1 MPYIKYARRVELV
14 ESMKPEG
21 SGEMNFMVTQFMI
34 DFMMA
39 EEPDEYIFY
48 AQLWRL
54 ASDYLLNQEEM
65 KYLHIN
71 LIMGAFV
78 CAYSEF
84 RRRLPANRQD
94 TDQFITLSWVVEKV
108 MGDVYNWI
116 AVPYENEKMIENGD
130 VYPDELTQI

>member
-1 MPYIKYARRVELV
+1 
-14 ESMKPEG
+14 
-21 SGEMNFMVTQFMI
+21 MVTQFMI